1 MSIPDAARAL
11 RRLQTQ
17 GGSLG
22 NRDRRALRAA
32 ATKLAATPP
41 EVVKPIAADRA
52 TSLLTALLHAEPELE
67 KVVLHPAQLTW
78 LVAFLSER
86 AAADAPARTASGS

>member
-1 MSIPDAARAL
+1 MSFADAARAL
-11 RRLQTQ
+11 RRIQLQ

-22 NRDRRALRAA
+22 NRDRRALRGAWSA
-32 ATKLAATPP
+32 LAATPP

-52 TSLLTALLHAEPELE
+52 LSLLTALLHAEPELE

-78 LVAFLSER
+78 LVAFL
-86 AAADAPARTASGS
+86 DAPALTATGS